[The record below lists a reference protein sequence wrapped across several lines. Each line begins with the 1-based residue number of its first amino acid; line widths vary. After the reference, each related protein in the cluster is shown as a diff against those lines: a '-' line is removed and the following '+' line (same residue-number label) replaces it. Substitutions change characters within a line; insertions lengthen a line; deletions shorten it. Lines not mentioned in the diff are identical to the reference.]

1 MTRVSGRSASPDNS
15 LCVKRKTEMK
25 DSVLK
30 IAALALLI
38 VVFAAV
44 VITARWTDDSACSHV
59 NQPTRI
65 TCEIA
70 TKSGPTQSQTSHL
83 NTQADA
89 GDNWAKIRPVDT
101 QGDHLGSNVDD
112 PEHRQNRSA
121 KKLASRPE
129 EEPDEG
135 AEPPDNSKDT
145 YGKDDVE

>member
-1 MTRVSGRSASPDNS
+1 
-15 LCVKRKTEMK
+15 MK

-30 IAALALLI
+30 FAALALLI

-59 NQPTRI
+59 NQPAQV

-70 TKSGPTQSQTSHL
+70 TKSGPTQSQTSPV
-83 NTQADA
+83 NTQVNV
-89 GDNWAKIRPVDT
+89 GDWAKIASVDT
-101 QGDHLGSNVDD
+101 RANRFGSNIDD
-112 PEHRQNRSA
+112 PEHRDRSA
-121 KKLASRPE
+121 ARPVSRHE

-135 AEPPDNSKDT
+135 AEPPDNSEDT